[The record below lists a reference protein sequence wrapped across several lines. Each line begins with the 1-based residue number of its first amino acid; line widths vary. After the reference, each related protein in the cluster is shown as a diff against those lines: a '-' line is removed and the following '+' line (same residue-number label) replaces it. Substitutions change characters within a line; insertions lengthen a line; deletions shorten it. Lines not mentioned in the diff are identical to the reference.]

1 MNDLLRSTQE
11 GDKTFVSIS
20 LKDRFLRNENC
31 RVTTLADVH

>member
-1 MNDLLRSTQE
+1 LLRSTQE

-20 LKDRFLRNENC
+20 LKDRHFLRNENC